1 MPKKTETTKS
11 SKEYYDANPDT
22 KKKKDAYNKE
32 FNKKPEQRKKRSE
45 LSVLNKKMIKE
56 GKASKGDGK
65 DLSHTKN
72 GIVLKKKS
80 VNRASKSDSAGDKR
94 SRG

>member
-11 SKEYYDANPDT
+11 SKEYYDANPET

-72 GIVLKKKS
+72 GIVKKKAS
-80 VNRASKSDSAGDKR
+80 INRGSKSAMPGDKR